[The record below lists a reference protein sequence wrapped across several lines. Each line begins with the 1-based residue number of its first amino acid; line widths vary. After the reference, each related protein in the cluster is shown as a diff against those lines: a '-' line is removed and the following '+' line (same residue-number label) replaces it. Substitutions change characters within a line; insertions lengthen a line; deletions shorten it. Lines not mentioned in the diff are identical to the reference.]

1 MPTYTDN
8 LVDDVQTPVM
18 SRGFPLSSRHWS
30 GSLAAASADYTSCE
44 NTEVCVKEVFL
55 QCTLISRP
63 QGACVL
69 LVPSRAV
76 ENGPTS
82 VPQMVI

>member
-1 MPTYTDN
+1 MPTYTNN
-8 LVDDVQTPVM
+8 LVGAVQAPVM
-18 SRGFPLSSRHWS
+18 SSGFPLSSRHWS
-30 GSLAAASADYTSCE
+30 GSLAAASADYTSYE
-44 NTEVCVKEVFL
+44 NTDVCTKGVFS

-82 VPQMVI
+82 VPQFVI